1 MGTVHGD
8 LHDIGKNLVAL
19 MIESAGFEVLDLGVD
34 VAYETFIQAIKTNSD
49 VKVVAVLPTLNLPI

>member
-1 MGTVHGD
+1 
-8 LHDIGKNLVAL
+8 